1 MRGQLLASGGDVAAV
16 DEQIA
21 LSQKLLEGMTQ
32 PAPSPAPQPF
42 PDAGGSAPSWVGGPQ
57 ADPCSSQ
64 ASQPTLEA
72 PMGMASMGA
81 PQTCQPQMGMA
92 PQACQPQMG
101 MAQQQMGMGMT
112 SPMGMAPMGAP
123 QACQPQMGMAQQ
135 QMGMGMAAAPPM
147 GASQAYQPAMA
158 SPMGAPQAWNA
169 GSQGAM
175 PVHGASAAWGA
186 GFVPPS
192 QPPPASPGWV

>member
-101 MAQQQMGMGMT
+101 MA
-112 SPMGMAPMGAP
+112 P